1 MPERQ
6 LDQRS
11 VLGRALLILEAFGV
25 EDQAVGLSELTRRT
39 GLPKA
44 TVHRMA
50 RDLAAARLLS
60 SAPDGYR
67 LGRGLFELGMRAAT
81 ERTLLEV
88 AVPFLQDLFTRTR
101 ETVHLGVRDGDE
113 VVYISKI
120 GGHRQARA
128 PSRIGG
134 RMPLYCT
141 AIGKALLAHSDPA
154 TIERILAGP
163 LTRRTPRT
171 VVAPGLL
178 RTQLTQAVEHG
189 VTYEH
194 EESTIGIACVGA
206 PILSAADEPLA
217 AISVTGPVT
226 RFRPELHAASVR
238 AAAAGVASILA
249 RRARALG

>member
-6 LDQRS
+6 LDERS

-25 EDQAVGLSELTRRT
+25 EDRALGLSELARRT

-44 TVHRMA
+44 TVHRMS
-50 RDLAAARLLS
+50 RDLVAARLLGS
-60 SAPDGYR
+60 SPEGYR

-141 AIGKALLAHSDPA
+141 AIGKALLAHSGPDA
-154 TIERILAGP
+154 IDRILAEP
-163 LTRRTPRT
+163 LTRRAPRT
-171 VVAPGLL
+171 VVGPGLL
-178 RTQLTQAVEHG
+178 RAHLTQVLEQG
-189 VTYEH
+189 VAYEY
-194 EESTIGIACVGA
+194 EESAVGIACVAA
-206 PILSAADEPLA
+206 PILSAEDEPLA
-217 AISVTGPVT
+217 AVSVTGPLI
-226 RFRPELHAASVR
+226 RFHPEKHASSVQ
-238 AAAAGVASILA
+238 AAAAGIASILA
-249 RRARALG
+249 RRVQTLP